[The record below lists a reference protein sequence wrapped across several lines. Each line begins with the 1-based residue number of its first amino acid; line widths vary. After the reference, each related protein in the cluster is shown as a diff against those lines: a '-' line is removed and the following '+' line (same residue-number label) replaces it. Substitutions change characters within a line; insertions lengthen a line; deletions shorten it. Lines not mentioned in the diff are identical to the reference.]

1 MLKGLALTPPVV
13 GRISIGRVVERGG
26 KRLPVKDDEFTLT
39 TQIQTRDGWRL
50 HPLDGQL
57 RKAQADA
64 QTHPQAGATD
74 PGTQDAAKA
83 EAPTK
88 LRRIPI
94 RLLFDDPDLNLRA
107 SYCLFD
113 RSTGRPICVGNGETC
128 RRATAQGI
136 STEVCPAPESCEL
149 AERGCKPFG
158 RLNVRIGDEE
168 ELSTFVFRTTGF
180 NSIRTLATRLK
191 YFQAVSG
198 NNLSTLPLELRL
210 RGKSTQQSHGTP
222 IYYVDLTVR
231 AGRTLKEAVFEAR
244 NEALAKQE
252 VGFSQADLDGAAREG
267 LSLGAFE
274 ESQEEGVAVVEEFY
288 PPPGRVEVVENDQ
301 AQTSDTSAPQSLKN
315 KLERKAAARVGTLP

>member
-13 GRISIGRVVERGG
+13 GRISIGRVVERGA
-26 KRLPVKDDEFTLT
+26 KRQPIRDDEFTLT
-39 TQIQTRDGWRL
+39 TQIQTRDGWML
-50 HPLDGQL
+50 HPLDEQL
-57 RKAQADA
+57 RKAQAEAKIDFHA
-64 QTHPQAGATD
+64 QATHPGIQD
-74 PGTQDAAKA
+74 PAKA
-83 EAPTK
+83 QAPVK

-113 RSTGRPICVGNGETC
+113 RGTGRPVCVGNGDTC
-128 RRATAQGI
+128 RRATAQGVL
-136 STEVCPAPESCEL
+136 TKECPAPESCEL
-149 AERGCKPFG
+149 AEQGCKPFG

-198 NNLSTLPLELRL
+198 GNLSTLPLELRL

-231 AGRTLKEAVFEAR
+231 TGSTLKEAIFEAK

-252 VGFSQADLDGAAREG
+252 AGFSQADLDCAAREG
-267 LSLGAFE
+267 LALGAFE
-274 ESQEEGVAVVEEFY
+274 ESQEDGAVFVDEFFSS
-288 PPPGRVEVVENDQ
+288 PEQEPGRGDGQ
-301 AQTSDTSAPQSLKN
+301 AHSPDASPSESLRN
-315 KLERKAAARVGTLP
+315 KLERKAAARVRTPS

>member
-13 GRISIGRVVERGG
+13 GRISIGRIVERGG

-39 TQIQTRDGWRL
+39 TQIQTRDGWML
-50 HPLDGQL
+50 HPLDEQL
-57 RKAQADA
+57 RKAQVEPKADGQA
-64 QTHPQAGATD
+64 QAAHPGI
-74 PGTQDAAKA
+74 QDAAKA
-83 EAPTK
+83 QAPVK

-128 RRATAQGI
+128 RRATAQGV
-136 STEVCPAPESCEL
+136 STQECPAPESCEL
-149 AERGCKPFG
+149 AEQGCKPFG
-158 RLNVRIGDEE
+158 RLNVRIGDDE

-198 NNLSTLPLELRL
+198 GNLSTLPLELRL

-231 AGRTLKEAVFEAR
+231 TGSTLKEAIFEAK

-252 VGFSQADLDGAAREG
+252 AGFSQADLDCAAREG

-274 ESQEEGVAVVEEFY
+274 ESQEEGAAVVEEFI
-288 PPPGRVEVVENDQ
+288 PSPGPEAGEEGHAHSPTASPSETLR
-301 AQTSDTSAPQSLKN
+301 S
-315 KLERKAAARVGTLP
+315 KLERKAAARGT